1 MKKGFL
7 ARLILVTLAEDPR
20 DLATELVDIALS
32 DDTDDDKAEDIGKV
46 IDDALVLS
54 GPVGGILE
62 GIDGP
67 AVEHLAG
74 LGLAL
79 VEQTR
84 VRVVEDLAERF
95 DEVEEQ
101 LRDRGVPD
109 SAIDAM
115 REVLRLDELAA

>member
-7 ARLILVTLAEDPR
+7 SRLILLTLAETPR
-20 DLATELVDIALS
+20 DVATELVDIALS
-32 DDTDDDKAEDIGKV
+32 DDTDAEKAEDIGEA
-46 IDDALVLS
+46 IDGALVLS
-54 GPVGGILE
+54 GPVGSILE

-67 AVEHLAG
+67 AMEHLAG

-79 VEQTR
+79 VEQTQAR
-84 VRVVEDLAERF
+84 VMEKVSDRFEEGVERM
-95 DEVEEQ
+95 
-101 LRDRGVPD
+101 RDRGVPE